1 MNKGLQLNE
10 KLQVKKVF
18 LQSRVLTVLVEIVF
32 FFLCSFNFPN
42 RYDLKKCC
50 QNFLKNPRRMSTV
63 DVIYIRNYPFNLQLA
78 EFGLYH
84 RHISGISH
92 QTLTICLTVFMNKAV
107 IMISCISCAF
117 TGSTYFVT
125 RFTVLPL
132 YTNLKAIHSTKMIL
146 RHQQIKQVLLPCLHK
161 TVRS

>member
-1 MNKGLQLNE
+1 MKSSRSKKYSYRVEFSQCQQ
-10 KLQVKKVF
+10 KLY
-18 LQSRVLTVLVEIVF
+18 F

-117 TGSTYFVT
+117 TGNTYFVT

>member
-1 MNKGLQLNE
+1 
-10 KLQVKKVF
+10 
-18 LQSRVLTVLVEIVF
+18 
-32 FFLCSFNFPN
+32 
-42 RYDLKKCC
+42 
-50 QNFLKNPRRMSTV
+50 MSTV

-107 IMISCISCAF
+107 IMISCISSAL
-117 TGSTYFVT
+117 TGNTYFVT

-132 YTNLKAIHSTKMIL
+132 HTILKAIHSTKMIL
-146 RHQQIKQVLLPCLHK
+146 RHQQIKQVFYCHACIRLSGLKVYNFLSVSEIESVYDEPFIMLTSVRRDGQVILHPSSSWLCRLQVLK
-161 TVRS
+161 YILQIGLT